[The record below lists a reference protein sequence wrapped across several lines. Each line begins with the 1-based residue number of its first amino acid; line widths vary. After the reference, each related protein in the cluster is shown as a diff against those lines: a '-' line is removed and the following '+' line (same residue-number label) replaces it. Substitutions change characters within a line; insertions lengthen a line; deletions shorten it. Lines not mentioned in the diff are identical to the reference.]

1 MRIEANLNLFC
12 FLYRDVLNR
21 SMVQASPGGISGDS
35 ESDNKLT
42 LINGEVILLP
52 QVL

>member
-1 MRIEANLNLFC
+1 
-12 FLYRDVLNR
+12 
-21 SMVQASPGGISGDS
+21 MVQASPGGISGDS

-52 QVL
+52 QVLLKLIVYCVYL

>member
-1 MRIEANLNLFC
+1 
-12 FLYRDVLNR
+12 
-21 SMVQASPGGISGDS
+21 MVQASPGGISGDS

-52 QVL
+52 QVLLKLIVYCVYLI